1 MRGIKHIFSVFS
13 LIPLSL
19 SISRVLVIIPLF
31 LAVEDSL
38 ICDFLTHWLTFRT
51 LQTCHRHMSRLL
63 IDNKTE
69 ETWHDQQEDKDK
81 EKDIE
86 SNLVT

>member
-1 MRGIKHIFSVFS
+1 MRGKKYLFGVHS

-19 SISRVLVIIPLF
+19 SIFWVLVIIPVF

-51 LQTCHRHMSRLL
+51 LQTCHRHMSRFLT
-63 IDNKTE
+63 DNKTE
-69 ETWHDQQEDKDK
+69 ETWHDQQEDKDNKK
-81 EKDIE
+81 ER
-86 SNLVT
+86 

>member
-1 MRGIKHIFSVFS
+1 M
-13 LIPLSL
+13 
-19 SISRVLVIIPLF
+19 IIPVF

-38 ICDFLTHWLTFRT
+38 ICDFLTHWLTIRT
-51 LQTCHRHMSRLL
+51 MQSCHRHMSRFL

-81 EKDIE
+81 DNKKER
-86 SNLVT
+86 

>member
-1 MRGIKHIFSVFS
+1 MRGKKHLFSVTS

-19 SISRVLVIIPLF
+19 SIFWVLVIIPVF

-51 LQTCHRHMSRLL
+51 LQSCHRHMSRFLV
-63 IDNKTE
+63 DNKTE
-69 ETWHDQQEDKDK
+69 DTFHDQQEDEDKDK
-81 EKDIE
+81 DNKRQR
-86 SNLVT
+86 